1 MTLNPTLLTPTLL
14 KPLLLLL
21 NSLFV
26 YLTLTDPNPNP
37 SKAPK
42 QRALRG
48 PIYNLFHL
56 RLRVYSWYKYLF
68 AAVSLLEVYSI
79 LTASQSSTTPPPQP
93 TLPLSFLL
101 PTLLLH
107 LSSLL
112 RLYCYKT
119 LGPFFVFQLSTF
131 PAQKLITSG
140 PYSVVRHPSYPA
152 FVLIILSGFLCVFAE
167 GGWVRGS
174 GILDEGLVLSLD
186 SLTPS
191 LSGLGGLG
199 ESIKGA
205 LQGLGGTLV
214 LLGSE
219 GRLQGLVYVLG
230 GQITIPPLILQTL
243 LYTFTLAIAAATLGL
258 CAGTKEEE
266 DLLAKEFGDEWKEYV
281 RKVPYKLV
289 PYVY

>member
-14 KPLLLLL
+14 KPPPPPPQL
-21 NSLFV
+21 LFV

-42 QRALRG
+42 QRALRVDSVDSE
-48 PIYNLFHL
+48 
-56 RLRVYSWYKYLF
+56 R
-68 AAVSLLEVYSI
+68 
-79 LTASQSSTTPPPQP
+79 AS
-93 TLPLSFLL
+93 
-101 PTLLLH
+101 
-107 LSSLL
+107 
-112 RLYCYKT
+112 K
-119 LGPFFVFQLSTF
+119 
-131 PAQKLITSG
+131 
-140 PYSVVRHPSYPA
+140 
-152 FVLIILSGFLCVFAE
+152 
-167 GGWVRGS
+167 
-174 GILDEGLVLSLD
+174 
-186 SLTPS
+186 
-191 LSGLGGLG
+191 
-199 ESIKGA
+199 A